1 MVQAAF
7 QQAVARGGGRVVVM
21 ERYPLDRAQM
31 QGPVQRV
38 AQAARQVDAI
48 FIPDGA
54 DSVSA
59 IVQALNAAGVI
70 RASSWSAPDCGSRPA
85 HLRRTGRAGRL
96 VRVARP
102 VRLPRLLGPLSFALR
117 AGSAAPGDARL

>member
-7 QQAVARGGGRVVVM
+7 QQAVARGGGRVVAM

-59 IVQALNAAGVI
+59 AVQALAAGGVNM
-70 RASSWSAPDCGSRPA
+70 RACS
-85 HLRRTGRAGRL
+85 
-96 VRVARP
+96 
-102 VRLPRLLGPLSFALR
+102 
-117 AGSAAPGDARL
+117 